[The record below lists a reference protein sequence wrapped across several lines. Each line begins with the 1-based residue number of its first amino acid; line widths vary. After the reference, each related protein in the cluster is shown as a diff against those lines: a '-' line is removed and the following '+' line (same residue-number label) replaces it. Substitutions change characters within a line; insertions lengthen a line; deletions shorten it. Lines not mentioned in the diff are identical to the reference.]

1 MPNRSSKWVVLIL
14 SALGG
19 CTAISIAPTC
29 PEELRVG
36 ESGTVRANEKDAG
49 AIPTYRWEV
58 FPSDAGVFEDSTA
71 TETAFEAR
79 KEVDVV
85 IRLTASDG
93 LYQVI
98 SQCSTRIRGAV
109 AVAVALEA
117 SPNPALVGETVTL
130 TCSSIGE
137 GDAVA
142 LAIAQ
147 VEGDDVELTDV
158 SDGVAEFTP
167 TQIGDRTFRCVGEN
181 ADGEQSEPAFVT
193 VVVTS
198 VPDGNEN
205 DNDNGTD
212 NENANG
218 NDNDNTN
225 DNGNGG
231 RPPPVGPRG

>member
-1 MPNRSSKWVVLIL
+1 M

-36 ESGTVRANEKDAG
+36 ESGTVHANEKDAG

-98 SQCSTRIRGAV
+98 SQCSTRIRGAI

-142 LAIAQ
+142 PAIEQ

-167 TQIGDRTFRCVGEN
+167 TQIGDRTFRCVGES

-205 DNDNGTD
+205 DNDNGTE
-212 NENANG
+212 NE

-231 RPPPVGPRG
+231 RPPPVNPRE

>member
-1 MPNRSSKWVVLIL
+1 MTI
-14 SALGG
+14 
-19 CTAISIAPTC
+19 
-29 PEELRVG
+29 
-36 ESGTVRANEKDAG
+36 
-49 AIPTYRWEV
+49 
-58 FPSDAGVFEDSTA
+58 
-71 TETAFEAR
+71 
-79 KEVDVV
+79 
-85 IRLTASDG
+85 
-93 LYQVI
+93 
-98 SQCSTRIRGAV
+98 
-109 AVAVALEA
+109 
-117 SPNPALVGETVTL
+117 

-137 GDAVA
+137 SDAVA

-167 TQIGDRTFRCVGEN
+167 TPIGDRTFSCVGEN

-212 NENANG
+212 NENAN
-218 NDNDNTN
+218 DNDNTN

>member
-1 MPNRSSKWVVLIL
+1 MSNRCSKWVTLIL

-36 ESGTVRANEKDAG
+36 ESGTVRANEMDAG

-98 SQCSTRIRGAV
+98 SQCSTRIRGAI

-142 LAIAQ
+142 PAIEQ

-167 TQIGDRTFRCVGEN
+167 TQIGDRTFRCVGES

-205 DNDNGTD
+205 DNDNGTE
-212 NENANG
+212 NENA

-231 RPPPVGPRG
+231 RPPPVNPRE